1 MERRYFLAL
10 GVAAFAAPLVGCGT
24 TEDAVQPEAS
34 GASPGSGEAITITDG
49 RGKEVTLAGPAT
61 TVVTLEWG
69 NTEDLI
75 TLGVQPAGVADI
87 KGYRAWV
94 SSAAITGTPVDVGL
108 RGEPS
113 LVILDLGLPDMNGW
127 EVFMAM
133 RQEPESARIP
143 VIILSSEGT
152 RVDRSFG
159 LQIAQV
165 HDYLVKPCL
174 PSRLRQSVVT
184 ALAA

>member
-1 MERRYFLAL
+1 MLSRSDIQKKKTIIVVEDDDDFRWLVL
-10 GVAAFAAPLVGCGT
+10 KMLTGLESVAVEIIGAA
-24 TEDAVQPEAS
+24 
-34 GASPGSGEAITITDG
+34 DG
-49 RGKEVTLAGPAT
+49 R
-61 TVVTLEWG
+61 
-69 NTEDLI
+69 
-75 TLGVQPAGVADI
+75 
-87 KGYRAWV
+87 
-94 SSAAITGTPVDVGL
+94 SAIDAIHNCSPD
-108 RGEPS
+108 

-133 RQEPESARIP
+133 RAAPDSARIP

-159 LQIAQV
+159 LQVAQV

-174 PSRLRQSVVT
+174 PSRLRQSVAT